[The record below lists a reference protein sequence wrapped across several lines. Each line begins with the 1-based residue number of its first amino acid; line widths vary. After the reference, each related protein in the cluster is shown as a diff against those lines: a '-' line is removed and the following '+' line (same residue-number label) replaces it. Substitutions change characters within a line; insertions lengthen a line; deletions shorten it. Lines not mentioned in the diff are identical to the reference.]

1 MINNSAVNLA
11 GNFSAKI
18 NNSLSKHKI
27 IFSLLFS
34 IIASCM
40 CLFHSGYGDIDN
52 HLIAMIVNQCYGTD
66 NFCIFLNYGLCQIIK
81 FINTLLPYAD
91 GYLMICHTLLFVAVA
106 WISYL
111 ILDNTDKLWCRLLM
125 FASIIVINNG
135 FNVVDLSNQNFTIQ
149 AAAMVAVACVSISFG
164 LRAKHKAVYIVMSA
178 IFVLFGFMLRFNGAL
193 LCIPFLA
200 LHLAVDYISNTEKR
214 KYIKNL
220 TIMLIIPIIIILG
233 VYTSNKLILEN
244 DYKDYVNYNFLRS
257 KITDFE
263 MKSWEEI
270 DTKPEGISENDYL
283 IINDYMTADVERI
296 DKDYLQTIF
305 DAGANKEQYHKISIK
320 DNVSSIFDIIVHL
333 RKYFVIYL
341 FAISLYALISKIG
354 FWRKVEIIF
363 LALGVIANVVY
374 FNFSARY
381 LYRLCVPAI
390 LMYAVMLSVVLLI
403 ECNNLEKT
411 KVRNG
416 AVLMVTTVTAAL
428 LFLTSLISAKAFMP
442 AFLAKSNI
450 NDGEYAQY
458 CVDDNLYIWDYAI
471 ENTVP
476 FKFYAQQGK
485 LPSQKFLLHNIQQ
498 GEYTIGQA
506 FTDEYFDR
514 IGTKNPIRDLV
525 ESDNTFYIS
534 EEPQLLEKYLQEHYS
549 SKASAVQVD
558 VIADIPVWQFRT
570 KE

>member
-1 MINNSAVNLA
+1 MNNRILSLH
-11 GNFSAKI
+11 GNFLKKI

-27 IFSLLFS
+27 VFSVIFS
-34 IIASCM
+34 IIASCL

-52 HLIAMIVNQCYGTD
+52 HLIAMIVNQCYGSD

-91 GYLMICHTLLFVAVA
+91 GYLMICHTLLFVAIA

-149 AAAMVAVACVSISFG
+149 AAAMVAVACIGVSLG
-164 LRAKHKAVYIVMSA
+164 LRAKHKTVYIVMSS

-220 TIMLIIPIIIILG
+220 TIMLIIPILIILG

-270 DTKPEGISENDYL
+270 DEKPEGISENDYL
-283 IINDYMTADVERI
+283 SVIDYMTADVERI
-296 DKDYLQTIF
+296 DKEYLQKVY
-305 DAGANKEQYHKISIK
+305 DAGSNNEQYHKISIK
-320 DNVSSIFDIIVHL
+320 DNISSILDIISHL
-333 RKYFVIYL
+333 RKYFLIYL
-341 FAISLYALISKIG
+341 FAITLYAMISKISL
-354 FWRKVEIIF
+354 WRKVEIVF
-363 LALGVIANVVY
+363 LAFGVLANVVY
-374 FNFSARY
+374 FNFLARY

-390 LMYAVMLSVVLLI
+390 LMYAVMLSVILLI

-411 KVRNG
+411 KIKNG
-416 AVLMVTTVTAAL
+416 AVLMITTATAVV
-428 LFLTSLISAKAFMP
+428 LFLTSLIFANGFMP
-442 AFLAKSNI
+442 AFLAQKNVS
-450 NDGEYAQY
+450 DGEYAQY
-458 CVDDNLYIWDYAI
+458 CVGDNLYIWDYHI
-471 ENTVP
+471 ENTIP
-476 FKFYAQQGK
+476 FKFYAEQGK

-506 FTDEYFDR
+506 FTDEYLDR

-525 ESDNTFYIS
+525 ESDSTFYIS
-534 EEPQLLEKYLQEHYS
+534 EDPKLLEKYLQEHYNP
-549 SKASAVQVD
+549 KASAIQVD
-558 VIADIPVWQFRT
+558 VIADMPVWQFIT
-570 KE
+570 NE

>member
-1 MINNSAVNLA
+1 MKNNRALSLL
-11 GNFSAKI
+11 GNFLEKI
-18 NNSLSKHKI
+18 NSSLSKHKI
-27 IFSLLFS
+27 VFSVFFS

-106 WISYL
+106 WISYI
-111 ILDNTDKLWCRLLM
+111 ILAYTDKLWCRMLM
-125 FASIIVINNG
+125 LASIIVINNG
-135 FNVVDLSNQNFTIQ
+135 FSIVDLSNQNFTIQ
-149 AAAMVAVACVSISFG
+149 AAAMVAVACISISFG
-164 LRAKHKAVYIVMSA
+164 IRAKRKTVYIVMSS

-193 LCIPFLA
+193 LCVPFLV
-200 LHLAVDYISNTEKR
+200 LHLVFDYISTAEKK

-220 TIMLIIPIIIILG
+220 VIMLIIPILIILG
-233 VYTSNKLILEN
+233 VFTSNKVILKN
-244 DYKDYVNYNFLRS
+244 NYKDYLDYNFLRS
-257 KITDFE
+257 KVTDFD

-270 DTKPEGISENDYL
+270 DEKPEGISENDYL
-283 IINDYMTADVERI
+283 CILDYMTADVERI
-296 DKDYLQTIF
+296 DKEYLQRVYEV
-305 DAGANKEQYHKISIK
+305 GGNNEQYHKISIK
-320 DNVSSIFDIIVHL
+320 DNISSILDIISHL
-333 RKYFVIYL
+333 RKYFLIYL
-341 FAISLYALISKIG
+341 FAITLYALISKISL
-354 FWRKVEIIF
+354 WRKVEIIF
-363 LALGVIANVVY
+363 LALGVIANVIY
-374 FNFSARY
+374 FNFLARY

-390 LMYAVMLSVVLLI
+390 LMYAVMLSVILII

-416 AVLMVTTVTAAL
+416 AVLMVTTATAAI

-442 AFLAKSNI
+442 AFLAQKNI

-458 CVDDNLYIWDYAI
+458 CVDDNLYIWDYAV
-471 ENTVP
+471 ENKIP

-506 FTDEYFDR
+506 FTDEYLDR

-525 ESDNTFYIS
+525 ESDSTFYIS
-534 EEPQLLEKYLQEHYS
+534 EEPQLLEKYLQEHYNS
-549 SKASAVQVD
+549 TASAVQVD
-558 VIADIPVWQFRT
+558 IIADMPVWQFIT